1 MNIILL
7 GIQGAGKSTQGNLLS
22 KQLKIPYLSTGHI
35 FRDIAQEKTTLG
47 RMVKE
52 LINSGALVPDDK
64 TIEIVNHYLARPEYK
79 HGFILDGYPRT
90 TAQAQSCTFP
100 ISKVVYLELDEKES
114 LWRLTMRKQ
123 TRDDNTVQA
132 VQRRI
137 KQFHSHTAPVL
148 EHYAQK
154 DLLVTVD
161 AKLKVKQVNDEIL
174 KSLGKQYVANRL
186 EAWEQKKH
194 TIIALVGLAGSGKTE
209 AVQYLAKEHKL
220 PIVSFSSVINDYVD
234 VHKLQHS
241 EDQHRKL
248 RKEFREKYGMA
259 SMAVLRH
266 DEIAKLIKT
275 EKSIVI
281 EGLYSWEEYLYL
293 KKEFPDVRVV
303 LVAVWARKELRWDRA
318 SRRAHRKN
326 LSGAERDINELTET
340 NKGPAIAFADHLII
354 NNFSLHEFQD
364 KLDEVYRSIIFSG

>member
-52 LINSGALVPDDK
+52 LVNSGSLVPDDK
-64 TIEIVNHYLARPEYK
+64 TIEIVNNYLGRPEYTN
-79 HGFILDGYPRT
+79 GFILDGYPRT
-90 TAQAQSCTFP
+90 PAQAHACTFP

-114 LWRLTMRKQ
+114 LWRLAMRKEA
-123 TRDDNTVQA
+123 RDDNTVQA

-137 KQFHSHTAPVL
+137 KQFHAHTAPVL
-148 EHYAQK
+148 EHYAHK

-161 AKLKVKQVNDEIL
+161 AKLKVKKVNEEIL
-174 KSLGKQYVANRL
+174 KSLGKQYIANRL

-194 TIIALVGLAGSGKTE
+194 TIIALVGLSGSGKTE
-209 AVQYLAKEHKL
+209 AVQYLAKAHKL
-220 PIVSFSSVINDYVD
+220 PIISFSSVINEYIDT
-234 VHKLQHS
+234 HKLEHS
-241 EDQHRKL
+241 EDVHRKL
-248 RKEFREKYGMA
+248 RKEFREKHGMA
-259 SMAVLRH
+259 SMAVLRR
-266 DEIAKLIKT
+266 DEIAKRIDT
-275 EKSIVI
+275 EKSIII

-293 KKEFPDVRVV
+293 QKEFPHARVV

-318 SRRAHRKN
+318 SKRKYRKN
-326 LSGAERDINELTET
+326 LFGAERDIHELTET

-364 KLDEVYRSIIFSG
+364 KLDEVYRSIIFSE